1 MLKLMYITNEV
12 SLAKAAE
19 KAGVDRI
26 MVDLERLGKAERQKG
41 WNSFISDHEEKDIK
55 GIKNALK
62 VSEVVVRINPIHDGS
77 KEEIERVISLGA
89 DIIMLPYFK
98 KAKDVKEMIALVNG
112 RKKVCLLLETK
123 EAVEDIDTILSV
135 PGIDEIHIGLNDL
148 SHSYEEDFLFETF
161 SNGTIDHIVK
171 KLKAHKIKDYG
182 IGGIAR
188 ISSGLIPAE
197 DVITEHKR
205 LGSGCAILSRA
216 FFDKDKNADEL
227 FETEVKK
234 IRAFEEKAEKFS
246 CEELQKARARFNE
259 KVKEVVKNLS
269 GS

>member
-148 SHSYEEDFLFETF
+148 SHSYKEDFLFEAET
-161 SNGTIDHIVK
+161 
-171 KLKAHKIKDYG
+171 LKAHKIKDYG